1 MTSRPLPQHERV
13 VDVSGLTVTF
23 NTAHGPLV
31 AVDDLDIKLS
41 AGEML
46 GLIGESGSGKSAASL
61 SLIRLHTA
69 GTSTISADRMQI
81 AGQDVLALGGRALAD
96 LRGRNVG
103 MIFQEP
109 MSALNPTM
117 RVGDQIAEALRRNLG
132 LSRREAA
139 ERAIEMLDLVRVPDA
154 PRRARA
160 FPHEMSGGMRQRVVI
175 AIALC
180 CNPRLIIADEPTTA
194 LDVTIQAQILTLIG
208 DLCRQTGAALI
219 LVSHDFGVVSRLA
232 THIAVMYS
240 GQIIERGTARE
251 IFEEPLHP
259 YTQGLIGAMPELGS
273 RFVTGKS
280 RLPEIPGSLPNP
292 LSPPTGCRFADRC
305 SKVHAAC
312 AAPPPD
318 ITIREGR
325 RVKCWLY
332 VDDK

>member
-1 MTSRPLPQHERV
+1 MDTPEQPQRV
-13 VDVSGLTVTF
+13 VDIAGLTTIF
-23 NTAHGPLV
+23 NTPRGPLV
-31 AVDDLDIKLS
+31 AVDGIDIDLH
-41 AGEML
+41 AGEAL

-61 SLIRLHTA
+61 SLTRLHA
-69 GTSTISADRMQI
+69 PGSSTISAERLQV
-81 AGQDVLALGGRALAD
+81 AGRDVLALDNRALAD
-96 LRGRNVG
+96 LRGRHVG

-117 RVGDQIAEALRRNLG
+117 RVGDQIAEALRHNLE
-132 LSRREAA
+132 LSRKQAS
-139 ERAIEMLDLVRVPDA
+139 ERAVSMLEMVRVPDA

-180 CNPRLIIADEPTTA
+180 CNPLLIVADEPTTA

-232 THIAVMYS
+232 TRVAVMYA
-240 GQIIERGTARE
+240 GQIIERGSTRE

-259 YTQGLIGAMPELGS
+259 YTRGLIGAMPELGS
-273 RFVTGKS
+273 RFATGQD
-280 RLPEIPGSLPNP
+280 RLPEILGSLPDL

-305 SKVHAAC
+305 PEVHAAC
-312 AAPPPD
+312 SAPPPD
-318 ITIREGR
+318 VALREDR

-332 VDDK
+332 ADDQ